1 MNDDTKKNL
10 ASAGILAAGGL
21 FTIVLLV
28 IGLAMKIGV
37 IALIVYAIVK
47 LLQAMGVL

>member
-1 MNDDTKKNL
+1 MNDDTKETL
-10 ASAGILAAGGL
+10 ATAGLYAAGGL

-47 LLQAMGVL
+47 VLQAMGVL